1 MCPVCYFTLPT
12 VNTTL
17 EEHYFSVE
25 LKIPGI
31 NRGCISNVYKQFF
44 LHSTEGRVL
53 SQASCSCF
61 ALTSLKN
68 LIVKSLQ

>member
-1 MCPVCYFTLPT
+1 VCPVCYFTLPT

-25 LKIPGI
+25 LKIPVI

-44 LHSTEGRVL
+44 LRSTEGRV
-53 SQASCSCF
+53 SNTSPF